1 MAPTVRK
8 IIENKWYREVIIFLI
23 LCLVAI
29 LNDRTGFVD
38 MGEIANGLFI
48 FIVLYVHLQLQR
60 FLVLPLLAKGQY
72 FGYLSVAFALLL
84 SYSVL
89 AYSLDHWLSKVGWYD
104 DFEGKHWQL
113 WLYYFLSCL
122 LCVPP
127 LLLVFY
133 IVGYYKKERED
144 QEKRIL
150 LNELELQLLRS
161 QLDPHFLF
169 NSMNN
174 LYGISLEKPQEVS
187 IRILQL
193 SSIMRY
199 QIQLSKMEK
208 VSLEQDLLFITDYI
222 ALETQRLGERCHV
235 QFDCSIAPQDGTRYT
250 IAPLILI
257 TFIENCFKHV
267 ALTNTISAPNISI
280 VLSLKDNCL
289 KLSTNNSYCPQ
300 QAKASSTGIGL
311 TNVKKRLDILYT
323 NRYKLTLED
332 ANKVYQVTLEIDPL
346 AMA

>member
-1 MAPTVRK
+1 MVPTIRK

-60 FLVLPLLAKGQY
+60 FLVLPLLAKKQY
-72 FGYLSVAFALLL
+72 LGYLSAAFALLL
-84 SYSVL
+84 LYAFL

-122 LCVPP
+122 LCIPP

-133 IVGYYKKERED
+133 IIGYYQKERED
-144 QEKRIL
+144 REKRIL

-187 IRILQL
+187 NRILQL

-199 QIQLSKMEK
+199 QMQLSKMEK
-208 VSLEQDLLFITDYI
+208 VSLEQDLSFITDYI
-222 ALETQRLGERCHV
+222 ALETQRLGDRCDV
-235 QFDCSIAPQDGTRYT
+235 QFNCSIAPQDGINYA

-267 ALTNTISAPNISI
+267 ALNHTQHSPFISI
-280 VLSLKDNCL
+280 TLSLEERRL
-289 KLSTNNSYCPQ
+289 LLSTSNSYCPEQ
-300 QAKASSTGIGL
+300 GKASSTGIGL
-311 TNVKKRLDILYT
+311 ANVKKRLDILYT
-323 NRYKLTLED
+323 DRYQLVIED
-332 ANKVYQVTLEIDPL
+332 TNKVYQVALEINPL
-346 AMA
+346 DLA